1 MRSTVNYPSF
11 LAKRLDAKL
20 TDLTVSG
27 ATLLNVLDT
36 PQGMLK
42 SFRPQ
47 VDGVTSDADIVTITA
62 GGNDMGY
69 IGGMMRD
76 SFGLVGTLLVGSAN
90 AASLAGED
98 EVVER
103 FEKVIDV
110 VREKAPRAR
119 IILVEYLTL
128 LGRDIKPGVNVPLD
142 VQQVEKY
149 REMAKTLN
157 RIYARAA
164 EGKQGVEVIPI
175 AETSEDHGVGSEEPW
190 VSGHGWGLFYGGEMP
205 WHPNE
210 KGMKAVAETLYERLK
225 AEPRPKL

>member
-69 IGGMMRD
+69 T
-76 SFGLVGTLLVGSAN
+76 V
-90 AASLAGED
+90 
-98 EVVER
+98 
-103 FEKVIDV
+103 DV
-110 VREKAPRAR
+110 
-119 IILVEYLTL
+119 
-128 LGRDIKPGVNVPLD
+128 LGIFML
-142 VQQVEKY
+142 
-149 REMAKTLN
+149 M
-157 RIYARAA
+157 
-164 EGKQGVEVIPI
+164 
-175 AETSEDHGVGSEEPW
+175 
-190 VSGHGWGLFYGGEMP
+190 
-205 WHPNE
+205 
-210 KGMKAVAETLYERLK
+210 
-225 AEPRPKL
+225 